1 MAVTIAGIN
10 EGDITSSTTI
20 EDQGVYTKYAAE
32 GYTPQCLIYTNY
44 RQTHGVI
51 NVEEALA
58 VSCNYY
64 FYEAGNRT
72 GMPAI
77 DAVAQALGLGEKTGV
92 ELYEEP
98 GHRANAEVK
107 AELYADDPSR
117 SGWYDADT
125 LMLSIGQSEC
135 LFTPIQLASY
145 TAALANR
152 GVRYRATFLN
162 RVISSDY
169 QTLLAST
176 EPEILSTCQ
185 ISDDAY
191 YAYTTGMRMAVTD
204 DRGTVKSYLGD
215 YPVAVAAKPVRRST
229 ARRAPTMLPLC
240 ATRPMTIPRLP

>member
-1 MAVTIAGIN
+1 
-10 EGDITSSTTI
+10 
-20 EDQGVYTKYAAE
+20 
-32 GYTPQCLIYTNY
+32 
-44 RQTHGVI
+44 
-51 NVEEALA
+51 
-58 VSCNYY
+58 
-64 FYEAGNRT
+64 
-72 GMPAI
+72 
-77 DAVAQALGLGEKTGV
+77 
-92 ELYEEP
+92 
-98 GHRANAEVK
+98 
-107 AELYADDPSR
+107 
-117 SGWYDADT
+117 
-125 LMLSIGQSEC
+125 MLSIGQSEC

-215 YPVAVAAKPVRRST
+215 YPVAVAAKTGT
-229 ARRAPTMLPLC
+229 AQHSAPGSDNASFVCYAPYDDPQIAIAVFVEKGAQGGNLARVAQAIMDVYFSQTQQANAELPGENVGS
-240 ATRPMTIPRLP
+240 